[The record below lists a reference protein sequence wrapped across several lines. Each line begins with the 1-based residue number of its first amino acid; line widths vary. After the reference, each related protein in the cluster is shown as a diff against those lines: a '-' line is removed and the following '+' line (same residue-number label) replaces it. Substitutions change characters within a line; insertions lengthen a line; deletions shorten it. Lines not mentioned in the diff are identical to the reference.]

1 MIKPRLKERE
11 NIRRYEDQKLVE
23 DGKAELK
30 RIAKEIEDE
39 KDKNN
44 AKVKLYIRK
53 YYDFFV
59 LVMNDFVLID

>member
-44 AKVKLYIRK
+44 AKVKLYTYANIMI
-53 YYDFFV
+53 FLF
-59 LVMNDFVLID
+59 